1 MFQIIRPVTVTPAIL
16 TSSNV
21 PEPDTSQTPPEELWV
36 AGTYDKGDRAI
47 DNHYIYEVVAD
58 PSTTDQ
64 PSVGAAKAVPTW
76 VRRGASNRWRMFDG
90 SVGSQSTNPETVE
103 VEITPG
109 IVINSVALLNMS
121 GRTALIEL
129 YDGSSPVFSRE
140 YSLTDAG
147 VTNWYDYF
155 FSPIG
160 TVGDLV
166 VTDLPAYG
174 NGVLHVTIDAG
185 AEVAAIGEL
194 VIGSL
199 LEVGC
204 AKYDA
209 SVGTTSFSKKERD
222 TFGNWVIV
230 KRSNSKRASWNFT
243 FPTSRLAM
251 LNRIFAD
258 LDAVPV
264 VWIGSPHP
272 NYEGTIVYGFY
283 RDYDLSY
290 TDPRI
295 SSGSVTIE
303 GIT

>member
-1 MFQIIRPVTVTPAIL
+1 MFQIIRPTAITPALL
-16 TSSNV
+16 TESNV
-21 PEPDTSQTPPEELWV
+21 AEPGPGETLWA
-36 AGTYDKGDRAI
+36 AGTYNTGDQRVE
-47 DNHYIYEVVAD
+47 NHYIYEVVAT
-58 PSTTDQ
+58 PSTADQ

-76 VRRGASNRWRMFDG
+76 VKLGADNRWRMFDG
-90 SVGSQSTNPETVE
+90 SVGSQTINAGTIA
-103 VEITPG
+103 VEINAGT
-109 IVINSVALLNMS
+109 VVSSVALLNVA
-121 GRTALIEL
+121 GRTALVQME
-129 YDGSSPVFSRE
+129 DGSDIVFSRE

-160 TVGDLV
+160 TVRDVV
-166 VTDLPAYG
+166 VTDMPAYG
-174 NGVLHVTIDAG
+174 NATLRVVIDAG
-185 AEVAAIGEL
+185 AEDAALGEL

-204 AKYDA
+204 AQYGA
-209 SVGTTSFSKKERD
+209 GVGTTSFSKKERD
-222 TFGNWVIV
+222 TFGNWVIL
-230 KRSNSKRASWNFT
+230 KRSNSKRATWNFT
-243 FPTSRLAM
+243 FPTARLAM

-290 TDPRI
+290 TDPKI
-295 SSGSVTIE
+295 STGSVTIE

>member
-21 PEPDTSQTPPEELWV
+21 PEPDTSQTPPESLWT
-36 AGTYDKGDRAI
+36 AGTYTTGTQKI
-47 DNHYIYEVVAD
+47 DNHYIYQVVAT

-64 PSVGAAKAVPTW
+64 PSVGAAKTPATW
-76 VRRGASNRWRMFDG
+76 IKLGADNRWKMLDG
-90 SVGSQSTNPETVE
+90 SVGNQTTRTGTVE
-103 VEITPG
+103 VMLTPG
-109 IVINSVALLNMS
+109 QVINSLALLNMK
-121 GRTALIEL
+121 GRTAEVEL
-129 YDGSSPVFSRE
+129 FDGSNLVFSRE
-140 YSLTDAG
+140 YSLADAG

-155 FSPIG
+155 FAPIG
-160 TVGDLV
+160 TVSDIV
-166 VTDLPAYG
+166 VTDMPSYG

-185 AEVAAIGEL
+185 AETAAIGEL
-194 VIGSL
+194 VLGTL

-243 FPTSRLAM
+243 FPTASLAM

-272 NYEGTIVYGFY
+272 DYEGTIVYGFY
-283 RDYDLSY
+283 RDYDLAY

>member
-1 MFQIIRPVTVTPAIL
+1 MFQIIRPLTVTPVVL

-21 PEPDTSQTPPEELWV
+21 PEPDTAQTPAESLWT
-36 AGTYDKGDRAI
+36 AGTYTKGTQKIEA
-47 DNHYIYEVVAD
+47 HYIYEVVAD
-58 PSTTDQ
+58 PSTADQ
-64 PSVGAAKAVPTW
+64 PSVGVAKTVPTW
-76 VRRGASNRWRMFDG
+76 VKLGASNCWRMFDG
-90 SVGSQSTNPETVE
+90 SVGSQSTHPGTVA
-103 VEITPG
+103 VQLTPG
-109 IVINSVALLNMS
+109 TVVNSVALLNLT

-155 FSPIG
+155 FAPIG
-160 TVGDLV
+160 TVADLV

-185 AEVAAIGEL
+185 AETAAIGEL
-194 VIGSL
+194 VMGSL

-222 TFGNWVIV
+222 TFGNWVIL
-230 KRSNSKRASWNFT
+230 KRSNSKRASWSFT
-243 FPTSRLAM
+243 FPTSQLAM
-251 LNRIFAD
+251 LNRVFAN

-264 VWIGSPHP
+264 VWIGSPLP
-272 NYEGTIVYGFY
+272 DYEGTIIYGFY
-283 RDYDLSY
+283 RDYDLTY
-290 TDPRI
+290 TDPNT
-295 SSGSVTIE
+295 SSGSVNIE

>member
-1 MFQIIRPVTVTPAIL
+1 MFQIIRPLTVTPAIL

-21 PEPDTSQTPPEELWV
+21 PEPDTTQTPPEALWV
-36 AGTYDKGDRAI
+36 AGTYTKGTRKTED
-47 DNHYIYEVVAD
+47 HYLYEVVAD

-76 VRRGASNRWRMFDG
+76 IKLGADNRWRMFDG
-90 SVGSQSTNPETVE
+90 SVGSQSTHPGTVA
-103 VEITPG
+103 VQLTPG
-109 IVINSVALLNMS
+109 TVVSSLALLNLS
-121 GRTALIEL
+121 GRTALVEL

-160 TVGDLV
+160 TVSDLV

-174 NGVLHVTIDAG
+174 NGVLHITVDAG
-185 AEVAAIGEL
+185 AETAAIGEL

-222 TFGNWVIV
+222 TFGNWVII

-251 LNRIFAD
+251 LNRTFAA

-272 NYEGTIVYGFY
+272 DYEGTIVYGFY